1 MRDLVWTIIFIW
13 LAYKIFEMFKGF
25 KNNNVGNHND
35 KDGDVKINQGTH
47 QPGSDKFKD
56 AEYVDYEEIKNE
68 N

>member
-1 MRDLVWTIIFIW
+1 
-13 LAYKIFEMFKGF
+13 MFKGF